1 MPQPIAL
8 LKQIR
13 WRKFATKAAAVVTT
27 EVLLNVAGLDTI
39 GNYAEFL
46 MEHRDTVME
55 VVATV
60 TTACG

>member
-1 MPQPIAL
+1 MHQPIEL

-13 WRKFATKAAAVVTT
+13 WRKFACKAATVVAT
-27 EVLLNVAGLDTI
+27 EVLLNSAGLDTI

-46 MEHRDTVME
+46 MEHRSTVME

-60 TTACG
+60 ITTCG